1 MKPSRRTI
9 YAGVLAFGL
18 LLSGCSS
25 TNEITSQQAL
35 TEGEA
40 GPVPSFGPGGPATP
54 RANSGTRTVTST
66 EGGSTIP
73 GGPPVV
79 PGGGPVRMGRGV
91 TATSIKI
98 GFNITK
104 NLSAALV
111 AVGFGG
117 GGSGEFVG
125 EERPIVDALI
135 KQMNKGGGIAGRKIE
150 PVFFEYDATQAQG
163 WDALAAQACA
173 TFIEDNE
180 VFAVVSGHV
189 GQTDT
194 LLSCLAEGGVPLVQ
208 QNQWPYDGE
217 YFNSY
222 AGWFYQPSRMRPERW
237 VPQYIDGLK
246 GAGYFTS
253 GYKLGLIRFDAPV
266 FGRIEKMIRST
277 LKSRGLNLT
286 DVSVIGTPQSVGQFS
301 AMSGELSNT
310 ILQFR
315 SKGITHVIF
324 DEYAAII
331 PFFFLT
337 QAESQRFRPRYG
349 FTSVNLPGT
358 NEQQHGP
365 PQLHGSISVSWLPGQ
380 DFFADAPKDPRITA
394 GGAFQR
400 CMKLLRDELG
410 LPASR
415 LYGPSHCDNL
425 FFLES
430 ALGRTNDITP
440 AGLRASAES
449 LGTSY
454 DSPYTWSTRFGP
466 GRTDGAS
473 KTMLSKYDD
482 GCECFK
488 FSNNYRDAG

>member
-1 MKPSRRTI
+1 VTSKLRASCI
-9 YAGVLAFGL
+9 VLILVFAA
-18 LLSGCSS
+18 CSS
-25 TNEITSQQAL
+25 TNQITSQQSL
-35 TEGEA
+35 TEGDSA
-40 GPVPSFGPGGPATP
+40 PQPTFGPGGAATP
-54 RANSGTRTVTST
+54 RANSETRTVT
-66 EGGSTIP
+66 EGGSTVP
-73 GGPPVV
+73 GVAAPIV

-91 TATSIKI
+91 TAGTIKI

-104 NLSAALV
+104 NLSAALT

-117 GGSGEFVG
+117 GGGGTFVA

-135 KQMNKGGGIAGRKIE
+135 KHMNAHGGIAGRKIV
-150 PVFFEYDATQAQG
+150 PVFFQYDATQAQG

-173 TFIEDNE
+173 KFIEDEE

-189 GQTDT
+189 GQTDS
-194 LLSCLAEGGVPLVQ
+194 LVDCLARGGVPLVQ

-217 YFNSY
+217 YFSKY

-237 VPQYIDGLK
+237 VPQYIGGLK
-246 GAGYFTS
+246 EAGYFTS
-253 GYKLGLIRFDAPV
+253 GYKLGMIRFDAPV
-266 FGRIEKMIRST
+266 FGRIEKMMRSA
-277 LKSRGLNLT
+277 LKSRGLALT
-286 DVSVIGTPQSVGQFS
+286 DVSVIKTPQSVNQFS

-349 FTSVNLPGT
+349 FTSINLPGT

-365 PQLHGSISVSWLPGQ
+365 PQLHGAISVSWLPGQ
-380 DFFADAPKDPRITA
+380 DFFADTKDPRANA
-394 GGAFQR
+394 GGAYQR
-400 CMKLLRDELG
+400 CMTLLREELG

-425 FFLES
+425 FFLDA
-430 ALGRTNDITP
+430 ALSRTNDATTS
-440 AGLRASAES
+440 GLYAAAQG
-449 LGTSY
+449 LDDSY
-454 DSPYTWSTRFGP
+454 DSPYTWSTKFGP

-473 KTMLSKYDD
+473 ETMLSKYDD

-488 FSNNYRDAG
+488 YSANYRDAG

>member
-1 MKPSRRTI
+1 
-9 YAGVLAFGL
+9 
-18 LLSGCSS
+18 
-25 TNEITSQQAL
+25 
-35 TEGEA
+35 
-40 GPVPSFGPGGPATP
+40 
-54 RANSGTRTVTST
+54 VTST

-73 GGPPVV
+73 GGVPIV

-117 GGSGEFVG
+117 SGSGPPVVA
-125 EERPIVDALI
+125 EERPIVDALV
-135 KQMNKGGGIAGRKIE
+135 KQMNKKGGIAGRKIV

-163 WDALAAQACA
+163 WDALAAEACA

-189 GQTDT
+189 GQTDS
-194 LLSCLAEGGVPLVQ
+194 LLACLAKGGVPLVQ

-217 YFNSY
+217 YFNKY

-237 VPQYIDGLK
+237 VPQYIGGLK
-246 GAGYFTS
+246 DSGFFTS

-266 FGRIEKMIRST
+266 FVRVEKMIRSE
-277 LKSRGLNLT
+277 LKSRGLSLT
-286 DVSVIGTPQSVGQFS
+286 DVSVIKTPQSVGQFS

-337 QAESQRFRPRYG
+337 QAEGQRFRPRYG

-365 PQLHGSISVSWLPGQ
+365 NQLHGSISVSWLPGQ
-380 DFFADAPKDPRITA
+380 DFFADAPKDPRASA
-394 GGAFQR
+394 GGAYQTCR
-400 CMKLLRDELG
+400 KILQDELG
-410 LPASR
+410 IPASR

-425 FFLES
+425 FFLD
-430 ALGRTNDITP
+430 AAMGRTNDAT
-440 AGLRASAES
+440 ASGLYAAAQG

-488 FSNNYRDAG
+488 FSKTYRDAG